1 MDFDVALRQINMQY
15 GTSVFDGRKSLNVLT
30 DLQAFKSCPALRTIY
45 SKFISIDG
53 NNTIVQILDGTLSK
67 KNVTK
72 ALNSFVKATGF
83 RADMTE
89 YLFDSLLSLVGNTPL
104 SATQV
109 FPNEYDPYYKAPKN
123 PHRISLNK
131 RHKILLVSI
140 LCACLLLFVMPLVFD
155 VEEDIQDN
163 SIEIVT
169 PQLHSIDVSSDF
181 NSEQPSE
188 PEVNIEE
195 TQEPNPVPDV
205 AHPTNTNTGVQSN
218 AKTPAQPNNIAVPV
232 ATVSETHTILRVKDD
247 FVPTVDKS
255 QYLSEARKY
264 MSDPSTHYLADKYA
278 RLALQNGE
286 LEAKQ
291 IIDQLKK
298 SGFYE

>member
-1 MDFDVALRQINMQY
+1 MDFDVALRQINKQY

-53 NNTIVQILDGTLSK
+53 NNTIIQILDGTLSK
-67 KNVTK
+67 KDATK

-89 YLFDSLLSLVGNTPL
+89 YLFNSLLSLVGNTPL
-104 SATQV
+104 PATTV

-123 PHRISLNK
+123 SHRKSLNK
-131 RHKILLVSI
+131 RQKILLVSI
-140 LCACLLLFVMPLVFD
+140 LCSCLLLFVMPLLFD
-155 VEEDIQDN
+155 GEEDIQDN
-163 SIEIVT
+163 LIENIT
-169 PQLHSIDVSSDF
+169 PQLPPVDVSSEF
-181 NSEQPSE
+181 NSERPSE
-188 PEVNIEE
+188 PEVIREE
-195 TQEPNPVPDV
+195 TQKPNPVPDV
-205 AHPTNTNTGVQSN
+205 AHPTNTNTGAPSN
-218 AKTPAQPNNIAVPV
+218 AKTPAQPNNIAAPV
-232 ATVSETHTILRVKDD
+232 VTVSETRTIPKVKDD
-247 FVPTVDKS
+247 FIPTVDKS

>member
-1 MDFDVALRQINMQY
+1 MDFDVALRQINKQY

-30 DLQAFKSCPALRTIY
+30 DLQAFKSYPALRTIY

-53 NNTIVQILDGTLSK
+53 NNTIIQILDGTFSK
-67 KNVTK
+67 KDVTK

-89 YLFDSLLSLVGNTPL
+89 YLFYSLLSLVGNTSLPTTI
-104 SATQV
+104 A

-123 PHRISLNK
+123 SHRKSLNK
-131 RHKILLVSI
+131 RHKILFVSI
-140 LCACLLLFVMPLVFD
+140 LCACLLLFFIPLVFD
-155 VEEDIQDN
+155 VDEDIQNN
-163 SIEIVT
+163 SIEKIT
-169 PQLHSIDVSSDF
+169 PQLPPIHVSSEF

-188 PEVNIEE
+188 PEVIIEE
-195 TQEPNPVPDV
+195 TQKPNPVSDV
-205 AHPTNTNTGVQSN
+205 THPTNTNTGAQSN
-218 AKTPAQPNNIAVPV
+218 TKTPARPNNIVAPV
-232 ATVSETHTILRVKDD
+232 VTESETHSTPRVKDD
-247 FVPTVDKS
+247 FAPTVDKS

-291 IIDQLKK
+291 IIDQLKN